1 MPSVATQIAARGTA
15 LKSSELFS
23 SPGKRTFILALSL
36 VLLTV
41 LAYLPVRNNAF
52 INFDDNHYIT
62 ENTHVRAGLSWDTVK
77 WAFTTYDAANW
88 HPLTWLSHALDC
100 QLFGMNPAGA
110 HLISVLLHAL
120 NAALLFLV
128 LQSLTRFTWRNLM
141 VAAVFAVHPL
151 NVESVAW
158 AAERKNVL
166 SMLFFLLAIWA
177 YRRYVRQ
184 PSVAR
189 YLGVT
194 GLFGLALMSK
204 PQVIVFPFILLLLDY
219 WPLGRTRL
227 AAPLAS
233 VGSAIVVRQRSFTSL
248 LVEKIPL
255 FGLAAISTI
264 VTLQAQRAGHAV
276 RTVIEYSLG
285 SRVETAIISYVL
297 YLRDAFVPWHLA
309 PIYPHADGL
318 LPTWKVLLPAIILIV
333 ISGLAILGR
342 KRAPYLLFG
351 WLWFVGTLVPMIGL
365 IQVGVQARADR
376 YMYVSLI
383 GILVAVIWGG
393 ADLLARRNFSPAIA
407 AAVCA
412 IVLGALS
419 VATFRQIGHWH
430 DSETLWNYTLA
441 VTGEN
446 FMAEDNLAQELANQG
461 RTEEALVHFHNV
473 LKLHD
478 WQPSELIAFG
488 MYEQRQGYSSDA
500 IAQYQRALQNTSDPK
515 TRAVEFSNIGSA
527 YMDLKDLDHAQQ
539 NFDKALR
546 SDPNNVPALIGT
558 GIIAQKNGALMVA
571 IAQYTKAVSINPTD
585 LGFALLARALKQS
598 GRTSDANMAYT
609 QAQKLSPN
617 MDGTRATVDHL
628 LAN

>member
-1 MPSVATQIAARGTA
+1 MPSVATNIAAPGTA
-15 LKSSELFS
+15 LKSGELFS

-62 ENTHVRAGLSWDTVK
+62 ENTHVRAGLSWETVK

-100 QLFGMNPAGA
+100 QLFGMNPAGP
-110 HLISVLLHAL
+110 HFISVLLHAF
-120 NAALLFLV
+120 NVVLLFLV
-128 LQSLTRFTWRNLM
+128 LQSFTGFIWRSLM
-141 VAAVFAVHPL
+141 VAALFAVHPL

-189 YLGVT
+189 YLGVA
-194 GLFGLALMSK
+194 GLFALALLSK
-204 PQVIVFPFILLLLDY
+204 PQVIILPFVLLLLDF
-219 WPLGRTRL
+219 WPLGRTRF

-233 VGSAIVVRQRSFTSL
+233 AGSSAELKQRSLPWL
-248 LVEKIPL
+248 LIEKVPL
-255 FGLAAISTI
+255 FGLSAFSAV
-264 VTLQAQRAGHAV
+264 VTLQAQHAGHAL
-276 RTVIEYSLG
+276 RTVVEYSLG
-285 SRVETAIISYVL
+285 SRVETAIVSYAS
-297 YLRDAFVPWHLA
+297 YLRDAFVPRHLA
-309 PIYPHADGL
+309 PIYPHVDGL
-318 LPTWKVLLPAIILIV
+318 LATWKILLAATILIV
-333 ISGLAILGR
+333 ISALAILGR

-351 WLWFVGTLVPMIGL
+351 WLWFLGTLVPMIGL

-419 VATFRQIGHWH
+419 VATFRQIGHWR

-441 VTGEN
+441 VTGKN

-461 RTEEALVHFHNV
+461 RTKEALVHFHNV

-500 IAQYQRALQNTSDPK
+500 IAQYERALQNTIDQK

-527 YMDLKDLDHAQQ
+527 YMELKDLDHAQQ

-546 SDPNNVPALIGT
+546 ADPNNVPALIGT
-558 GIIAQKNGALMVA
+558 GIIAQKSGALMVA

-598 GRTSDANMAYT
+598 GRTSDANQAYS

-617 MDGTRATVDHL
+617 MDSTRSTVDHL